1 MSMKTLTRR
10 TAVFAVSVFAMAA
23 CGASGDGPEGGE
35 AALQEITL
43 GSDDAPVT
51 VLEYASWTCPACL
64 QFHTDVVGKLKSEYI
79 ETGKVKYVFREF
91 PTAPAEISVAGF
103 AVARCAGEDRY
114 YDVLDELFSRQTAIL
129 SLARQGGQVK
139 AALQQVAANNGIS
152 DSAEFEACLQNSDIR
167 RAINASVMAG
177 EQDGVSATPTVFLNG
192 EQLEGF
198 GWREWTGMQA
208 VLNEALGEDAPGAGP
223 AAAEEPAASEEDAM
237 TAGGDMNGESTEGES
252 EDGAAPAEDTAGET
266 TPE

>member
-1 MSMKTLTRR
+1 M
-10 TAVFAVSVFAMAA
+10 FALAA
-23 CGASGDGPEGGE
+23 CGASGDDPDSASSD

-43 GSDDAPVT
+43 GEDDAPVT

-64 QFHTDVVGKLKSEYI
+64 QFHNDVVGNLKDDYI

-91 PTAPAEISVAGF
+91 PTAPAQVSVAGF

-139 AALQQVAANNGIS
+139 AALQQVASNNGING
-152 DSAEFEACLQNSDIR
+152 AEEFDACLQDADIR
-167 RAINASVMAG
+167 RAIAASVTAG
-177 EQDGVSATPTVFLNG
+177 EDDGVNATPTVFVNG
-192 EQLEGF
+192 EQLEGYA
-198 GWREWTGMQA
+198 WREWSGMEA
-208 VLNEALGEDAPGAGP
+208 ILADALGEEAPG
-223 AAAEEPAASEEDAM
+223 EEASEDIDM
-237 TAGGDMNGESTEGES
+237 DDDMNTES
-252 EDGAAPAEDTAGET
+252 AEDNGEV